1 MKITVEQVAAE
12 IPEEVLIRCHDPK
25 ELWISRIQNIAAGP
39 VVVTGISDGKLCRLQ
54 LSDIYYFEVVDG
66 GSFIY
71 CQKKVFICKQKLY
84 EFETLCIGTM
94 LFRCSKSMVLNAEK
108 IDYVLPSLSGRFE
121 AVLDNGE
128 KVIIS
133 RKYVAE
139 LKRLFVV

>member
-12 IPEEVLIRCHDPK
+12 ISEEVLIRCHDPK
-25 ELWISRIQNIAAGP
+25 ELWISKIQNIAADA
-39 VVVTGISDGKLCRLQ
+39 VVATAVSDGKLCCLQ
-54 LSDIYYFEVVDG
+54 LGDIYYFEVVDG

-71 CQKKVFICKQKLY
+71 CRNEVFACKQKLY

-94 LFRCSKSMVLNAEK
+94 LFRCSKSMILNAEK

-128 KVIIS
+128 KVVIS
-133 RKYVAE
+133 QKYVAE
-139 LKRLFVV
+139 LKRLFGA